1 MILIRGGR
9 VVDPATGRDERAD
22 LILEGGVIREIC
34 APGQAAETDF
44 DQVIDAQN
52 LVAAPGLVDVHVHFR
67 DPGLTYK
74 EDIHSGARAAARG
87 GFTTVVCMANT
98 KPIVDNEET
107 LRYVLAEGKKTG
119 IHVLSC
125 AAVSRGFEG
134 RELEFTEVCRITL
147 PIAVMEYCSPMGI
160 PIPHSRSAYRFSSFQ
175 SSFSNRRMSNF
186 FFI

>member
-9 VVDPATGRDERAD
+9 VVDPATGGDERAD

-74 EDIHSGARAAARG
+74 EDIHSGSPGRG
-87 GFTTVVCMANT
+87 QRRLHHGGVH
-98 KPIVDNEET
+98 
-107 LRYVLAEGKKTG
+107 G
-119 IHVLSC
+119 
-125 AAVSRGFEG
+125 
-134 RELEFTEVCRITL
+134 
-147 PIAVMEYCSPMGI
+147 EYQTHCG
-160 PIPHSRSAYRFSSFQ
+160 Q
-175 SSFSNRRMSNF
+175 
-186 FFI
+186 